1 MRILELRYA
10 YAYIY
15 LDVLCCARLRVMIE
29 EEEEIRESVLMV
41 TSLVTGRIWKT
52 NA

>member
-1 MRILELRYA
+1 MH
-10 YAYIY
+10 IY
-15 LDVLCCARLRVMIE
+15 LDVLCCARLRVMNE
-29 EEEEIRESVLMV
+29 EMRELMV